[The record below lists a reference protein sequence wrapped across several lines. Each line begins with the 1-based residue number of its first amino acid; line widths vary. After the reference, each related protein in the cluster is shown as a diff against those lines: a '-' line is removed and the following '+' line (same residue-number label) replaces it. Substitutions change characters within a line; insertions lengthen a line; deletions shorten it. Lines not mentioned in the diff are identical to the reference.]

1 MLGKELLSL
10 TSDWAAYNRYT
21 NLFIYRDIR
30 TILCYI
36 RQKTFGET
44 ENCDLSLPLKRT
56 HN

>member
-21 NLFIYRDIR
+21 NLFIYQDIR

-36 RQKTFGET
+36 QQKTFGET